1 MSSSSPER
9 SSSFELREKLEKAT
23 APPLSVAEEACKT
36 GDIHTVRWY
45 LEVNPIGKTKRE
57 NHHPLS
63 PYSQSS
69 PDEQDVKSTFGKLFT
84 AAIANK
90 QVRILRELLRQ
101 DAKLVESWN
110 RFIFRT
116 VLKHPDPDITRAV
129 CERFSSD
136 DRLVFWV
143 LNCELEQ
150 HIASFLLRACELP
163 PQHSYVAS
171 ILLEYGAD
179 PNPSFYCFRWG
190 ALGIA
195 IPCNQPLS
203 LLKEIVTVGKAPI
216 QSVHISLAVTHRRR
230 EFLKFVLCHGFEP
243 WNDKRVGN
251 RLLKNAKETNDEQI
265 LKLTEKILQ
274 RCKRQVWWQ
283 NSSFG
288 RFWDS
293 FHPFSRSQPS
303 SGGGEFVCG

>member
-23 APPLSVAEEACKT
+23 APPLSVVEEACKT

-45 LEVNPIGKTKRE
+45 LEVSRKGKRKRK
-57 NHHPLS
+57 NHLLLS

-69 PDEQDVKSTFGKLFT
+69 LDERHVESILGKLFT

-101 DAKLVESWN
+101 DAKLVESWS
-110 RFIFRT
+110 RFIFLT
-116 VLKHPDPDITRAV
+116 VLEHPDPDITRAV
-129 CERFSSD
+129 CERFCSD
-136 DRLVFWV
+136 DQLIRDV
-143 LNCELEQ
+143 LNDQSDDYTLTY
-150 HIASFLLRACELP
+150 LLRACGLP

-179 PNPSFYCFRWG
+179 PNPECYCLRWG

-216 QSVHISLAVTHRRR
+216 QNVHISLAVTHRHR
-230 EFLKFVLCHGFEP
+230 EFLRFVLCHGFEP
-243 WNDKRVGN
+243 WNDKWCDN
-251 RLLKNAKETNDEQI
+251 HLLKNAKETNDEQI
-265 LKLTEKILQ
+265 LKLTEKIMR

-293 FHPFSRSQPS
+293 FHRFSRSQSS